1 MNRGLLVMAFVMW
14 AVISGTAWPAG
25 QELRA
30 TDADEYEQGN
40 TAWVEQVVAPP
51 AYPKP
56 ESLAEFRGAGTS
68 SNRFF
73 VDVDTLSIG
82 KDGVVRYVL
91 VVRSPGGA
99 ENVSFEGIRCETRE
113 QKAYAFGQRGGTW
126 SPAREAPWRLIE
138 AREVN
143 RHHVVLY
150 TEAFCVNGKTPP
162 RAAREVVQR
171 LRYGRL

>member
-1 MNRGLLVMAFVMW
+1 MLLSIAL
-14 AVISGTAWPAG
+14 SGTAWSAA
-25 QELRA
+25 QELRP
-30 TDADEYEQGN
+30 TDADEYEQGSA
-40 TAWVEQVVAPP
+40 AWVEQPVAPP

-68 SNRFF
+68 GNRFF
-73 VDVDTLSIG
+73 VDVDTLTIG
-82 KDGVVRYVL
+82 KDGVIRYVL
-91 VVRSPGGA
+91 VVRTAGGA
-99 ENVSFEGIRCETRE
+99 ENVSFEGIRCDTRE

-126 SPAREAPWRLIE
+126 ALAREASWRLIE

-162 RAAREVVQR
+162 RATREVVQR

>member
-1 MNRGLLVMAFVMW
+1 MIRVIVAACFSLLPLV
-14 AVISGTAWPAG
+14 AG
-25 QELRA
+25 AALTPQELRA
-30 TDADEYEQGN
+30 TDADEYEQASGP
-40 TAWVEQVVAPP
+40 WVEQTVSPP

-56 ESLAEFRGAGTS
+56 ASLAEFRGAGTS

-82 KDGVVRYVL
+82 QDGVVRYVL
-91 VVRSPGGA
+91 VVRSEAGA

-113 QKAYAFGQRGGTW
+113 QKSFAFGQRGGTW
-126 SPAREAPWRLIE
+126 ALAREAQWRLIE

-150 TEAFCVNGKTPP
+150 TEAFCVNGKSPP
-162 RAAREVVQR
+162 RAVRELVQR

>member
-1 MNRGLLVMAFVMW
+1 MIRIAVAAWLALLPLVA
-14 AVISGTAWPAG
+14 AAQLSK

-30 TDADEYEQGN
+30 TDADEYEQGS
-40 TAWVEQVVAPP
+40 TAWVEQTVAPP
-51 AYPKP
+51 AYPKV

-126 SPAREAPWRLIE
+126 SLARDPQWRFIE
-138 AREVN
+138 PREVN
-143 RHHVVLY
+143 RHHVVLF

-162 RAAREVVQR
+162 RAVREVVQR